1 MVSVT
6 NIEKKKTKSKPDGLF
21 LFFSL
26 LQFLY
31 VYGVLHLETLQL
43 RRFVKLLTATE
54 FFYNTGLFI
63 LSLEFLKGAL
73 YVLTLFN
80 WNNDHFKLFVFI

>member
-6 NIEKKKTKSKPDGLF
+6 KIEKKKKKSKSNGLF

-31 VYGVLHLETLQL
+31 VYGVLHFETLQL
-43 RRFVKLLTATE
+43 
-54 FFYNTGLFI
+54 
-63 LSLEFLKGAL
+63 
-73 YVLTLFN
+73 
-80 WNNDHFKLFVFI
+80 

>member
-43 RRFVKLLTATE
+43 
-54 FFYNTGLFI
+54 
-63 LSLEFLKGAL
+63 
-73 YVLTLFN
+73 
-80 WNNDHFKLFVFI
+80 